1 MDAITAHQCHPSVI
15 RASSEYL
22 AWKES
27 VLTRDHN
34 ICQLCGATEG
44 LHVHHRVPISV
55 NPSLATNIDNGITV
69 CETCHHNIHRKKGYT
84 RRTGMPTPK
93 AHRIK
98 EYKTLVDTLRSD
110 IINLHTALAKER
122 ECSKIEH
129 RKFLSYSDLLG
140 KADADTE
147 RYKSLCDHYKKEIE
161 YYKKHYAPKWALDI
175 AQKPPEPERK
185 PGLFKRLFSTH

>member
-22 AWKES
+22 AWRES

-69 CETCHHNIHRKKGYT
+69 CETCHHNIHRKKGYIK
-84 RRTGMPTPK
+84 RTGRSDPK
-93 AHRIK
+93 TRRIK
-98 EYKTLVDTLRSD
+98 EYQSTITKLQQEIKRLQIELEETEKRKEWFAKIATETEERMREYIDIQKRTKELNDQLNRILSIPQPKT
-110 IINLHTALAKER
+110 INV
-122 ECSKIEH
+122 IP
-129 RKFLSYSDLLG
+129 LG
-140 KADADTE
+140 PISQE
-147 RYKSLCDHYKKEIE
+147 M
-161 YYKKHYAPKWALDI
+161 
-175 AQKPPEPERK
+175 K
-185 PGLFKRLFSTH
+185 PGLFKRLFNIH